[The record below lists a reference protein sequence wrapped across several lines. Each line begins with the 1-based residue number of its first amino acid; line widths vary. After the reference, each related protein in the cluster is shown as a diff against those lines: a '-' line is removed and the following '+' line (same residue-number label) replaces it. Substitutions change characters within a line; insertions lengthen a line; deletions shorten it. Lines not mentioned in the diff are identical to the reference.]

1 MPVGNSKCYFF
12 RKIKSDD
19 VVLNPIEEIS
29 IGSFKYSIKKI
40 ANYYFLQIEKTS
52 SSVEKHKI
60 FIDVSSEDILI
71 SY

>member
-1 MPVGNSKCYFF
+1 VPVGNSKCYFF

-29 IGSFKYSIKKI
+29 IGPFKYSIKKI

-60 FIDVSSEDILI
+60 FIDVSSEDIII
-71 SY
+71 SN